1 MTVAAAVGIAACSSD
16 ADESAPDDDDVVA
29 EFCAAAER
37 SLQTVV
43 ELGDEE
49 TSPEFEAA
57 SEAMAVVEPPAAI
70 AEKFRLV
77 LSGEDGVQSG
87 VILDREQ
94 FDAYRAAGDDIAAF
108 LVDEC
113 GLDADLVNGAN

>member
-1 MTVAAAVGIAACSSD
+1 M
-16 ADESAPDDDDVVA
+16 
-29 EFCAAAER
+29 
-37 SLQTVV
+37 
-43 ELGDEE
+43 
-49 TSPEFEAA
+49 
-57 SEAMAVVEPPAAI
+57 
-70 AEKFRLV
+70 

-87 VILDREQ
+87 VIVDREQ